1 MVKKDSA
8 ISRIKKACVSRWE
21 SAMAG
26 LWSSGGSVNRQ
37 VAERYA
43 SWNTGQI
50 TDSSK
55 SLKNT
60 NSGLLILKRKLS
72 TDDI

>member
-1 MVKKDSA
+1 
-8 ISRIKKACVSRWE
+8 
-21 SAMAG
+21 MAG